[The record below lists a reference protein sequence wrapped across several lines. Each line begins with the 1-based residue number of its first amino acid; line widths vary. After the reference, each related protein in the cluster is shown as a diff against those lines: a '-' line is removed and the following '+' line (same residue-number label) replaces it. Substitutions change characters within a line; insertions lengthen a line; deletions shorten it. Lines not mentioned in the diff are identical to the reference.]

1 MVNQLLEAFFLGNV
15 AILTNACLLPLYPG
29 FVAFILGIDP
39 QGLQRS
45 TRWLGFF
52 VLGGVLTL
60 MILVGFILSLLNT
73 SFGVLLPWFVP
84 STYIIVSAFGVLL
97 LVGVNPFARLL
108 VTKVPV
114 LRNRRLSAYLY
125 GLLLAPMTL
134 PCTGPIT
141 LSAFLVGVANASVLT
156 EGLLYFLVFGVGFG
170 WPLVVLPLLTFSISK
185 SATSWLTYRYA
196 IFTRCTGVLLLAI
209 GTYGVWSEVL
219 TRT

>member
-1 MVNQLLEAFFLGNV
+1 
-15 AILTNACLLPLYPG
+15 
-29 FVAFILGIDP
+29 
-39 QGLQRS
+39 
-45 TRWLGFF
+45 
-52 VLGGVLTL
+52 
-60 MILVGFILSLLNT
+60 MILVGFVLSLLNT

-84 STYIIVSAFGVLL
+84 TTYIIVSVFGVLL

>member
-1 MVNQLLEAFFLGNV
+1 VVNQLLEAFFLGNV

-84 STYIIVSAFGVLL
+84 TTYIIVSVFGVLL
-97 LVGVNPFARLL
+97 LVGVNPFTRLS

-196 IFTRCTGVLLLAI
+196 IFTRCTGGLLLAI

>member
-29 FVAFILGIDP
+29 FVAFILGIDL

-60 MILVGFILSLLNT
+60 MILVGFILSLLNI

-84 STYIIVSAFGVLL
+84 TTYIIVSVFGVLL
-97 LVGVNPFARLL
+97 LVGINPFTRLL
-108 VTKVPV
+108 ITRVPV

-134 PCTGPIT
+134 R
-141 LSAFLVGVANASVLT
+141 
-156 EGLLYFLVFGVGFG
+156 LYWSDHIKCFFGGCG
-170 WPLVVLPLLTFSISK
+170 
-185 SATSWLTYRYA
+185 
-196 IFTRCTGVLLLAI
+196 
-209 GTYGVWSEVL
+209 
-219 TRT
+219 